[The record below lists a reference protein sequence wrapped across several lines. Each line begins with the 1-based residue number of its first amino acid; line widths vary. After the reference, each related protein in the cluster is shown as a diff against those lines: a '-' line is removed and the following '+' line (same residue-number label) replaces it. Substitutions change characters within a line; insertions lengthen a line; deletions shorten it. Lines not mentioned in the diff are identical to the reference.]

1 MLKNLR
7 NVVLIKAMMWIVAI
21 SFVALMVFD
30 WGAGG
35 MTCAGPGDTVGVIN
49 GQKIS
54 HQQFVEA
61 LRDASRQA
69 KARNN
74 AEPEESQL
82 ISQIWDQMVAQIL
95 YAQQIEA
102 HEIAV
107 SDAEVN
113 FINRNQPVE
122 WVQNQEVFQTD
133 GNFDPEKY
141 GRFLDDPGTYSS
153 PERNQFVLSAEYAVR
168 QAVLI
173 SKLQEMVAGGVRVTS
188 AEVREAFVRQKEKV
202 RVAYAAI
209 EAYSIADSLVS
220 VSDEQIQAYY
230 SGHPDEFHR
239 EAAVNASFVAFEKKP
254 SAADEADAE
263 AEIRDLLSEVRA
275 GGEFAAL
282 ARSHSEDPGS
292 AERGG
297 DLGFFGRGRMVKPFE
312 EAAFALEPG
321 AISEPVRSQF
331 GWHILKVEERKGEG
345 DGLEVRARHILLKI
359 RPGRDTLDSLR
370 LESER
375 FQERAD
381 EADFLTAVAEQGLQA
396 KETGFITAGG
406 YFPLLGNRTS
416 GLVNSFLS
424 ASPGRVSPPYET
436 EQGIYVFVL
445 LARREAGP
453 QPLDEVYN
461 RIATRLKT
469 TEKVNVASTRMAPL
483 LEDVR
488 SGRSLEDA
496 AHSRDIRF
504 AESKP
509 FSRDDFVQGVGRRN
523 AFTGA
528 AFRLE
533 TGTTSGVVATDR
545 GAYVLQLLE
554 KEPIDEVEFKAE
566 VPKLVERL
574 RAEKQNEVL
583 AAWFSDLKEQAEIID
598 NRHLFYSN
606 F

>member
-188 AEVREAFVRQKEKV
+188 AEVREAFLRQKEKV

-263 AEIRDLLSEVRA
+263 AEIRDLLAEVRA

-533 TGTTSGVVATDR
+533 TGTISGVVATDR

>member
-1 MLKNLR
+1 M
-7 NVVLIKAMMWIVAI
+7 
-21 SFVALMVFD
+21 
-30 WGAGG
+30 
-35 MTCAGPGDTVGVIN
+35 
-49 GQKIS
+49 
-54 HQQFVEA
+54 
-61 LRDASRQA
+61 
-69 KARNN
+69 
-74 AEPEESQL
+74 
-82 ISQIWDQMVAQIL
+82 
-95 YAQQIEA
+95 
-102 HEIAV
+102 
-107 SDAEVN
+107 
-113 FINRNQPVE
+113 
-122 WVQNQEVFQTD
+122 
-133 GNFDPEKY
+133 
-141 GRFLDDPGTYSS
+141 
-153 PERNQFVLSAEYAVR
+153 
-168 QAVLI
+168 I

-239 EAAVNASFVAFEKKP
+239 DAAVNASFVAFEKKP
-254 SAADEADAE
+254 SAVDESDAE
-263 AEIRDLLSEVRA
+263 AEIRDLLAEIRA

-282 ARSHSEDPGS
+282 ARSHSDDPGS

-345 DGLEVRARHILLKI
+345 DGLEVRAKHILLNV

-424 ASPGRVSPPYET
+424 ASPGRVSHPYET

-461 RIATRLKT
+461 RIATRLRT

-488 SGRSLEDA
+488 SGESLENA
-496 AHSRDIRF
+496 AHRRNIRF

-528 AFRLE
+528 AFRLD

-554 KEPIDEVEFKAE
+554 KEPIDEVEFE
-566 VPKLVERL
+566 VEAPKLVERL

>member
-209 EAYSIADSLVS
+209 EVYSIADSLVS

-263 AEIRDLLSEVRA
+263 AEIRDLLAEVRA

>member
-69 KARNN
+69 KSGNN

-122 WVQNQEVFQTD
+122 WVRNQEVFQTD
-133 GNFDPEKY
+133 GKFDPEKY

-220 VSDEQIQAYY
+220 VSDEQVQAYY

-254 SAADEADAE
+254 SAADEANAE
-263 AEIRDLLSEVRA
+263 AEIRDLLAEIRA

-282 ARSHSEDPGS
+282 ARSHSDDPGS

-381 EADFLTAVAEQGLQA
+381 ESDFLTAVAEQSLQA

-445 LARREAGP
+445 LDRRVAGP

-461 RIATRLKT
+461 RIATKLKT
-469 TEKVNVASTRMAPL
+469 TEKVNIASTRMAPL

-488 SGRSLEDA
+488 SGESLEEA
-496 AHSRDIRF
+496 AHRRDIRF

-554 KEPIDEVEFKAE
+554 KEPIDEVEFKVE

>member
-74 AEPEESQL
+74 AEPEEGQL
-82 ISQIWDQMVAQIL
+82 IRQIWDQMVAQIL
-95 YAQQIEA
+95 YAQQIEK
-102 HEIAV
+102 HDIAV

-133 GNFDPEKY
+133 GKFDPDKY

-153 PERNQFVLSAEYAVR
+153 PERKQFVLSAEYAVR

-173 SKLQEMVAGGVRVTS
+173 SKLQEVVAGGVRVTS
-188 AEVREAFVRQKEKV
+188 AEFREAFVRQKEKV
-202 RVAYAAI
+202 RVAYAAV
-209 EAYSIADSLVS
+209 EAFSIADSLVS
-220 VSDEQIQAYY
+220 VPDDRIRAYY
-230 SGHPDEFHR
+230 EDHLDEFHR
-239 EAAVNASFVAFEKKP
+239 EAAVNASYVAFEKKP
-254 SAADEADAE
+254 SAADEAGAE
-263 AEIRDLLSEVRA
+263 AEIRDLLAEIRA
-275 GGEFAAL
+275 GGDFAAL
-282 ARSHSEDPGS
+282 AESNSDDPGS

-312 EAAFALEPG
+312 DAAFALDPG
-321 AISEPVRSQF
+321 DVSEPVRSQF
-331 GWHILKVEERKGEG
+331 GWHVLKVEERKGEG
-345 DGLEVRARHILLKI
+345 DGLQVRARHILLKI

-370 LESER
+370 LEAER
-375 FQERAD
+375 FQERA
-381 EADFLTAVAEQGLQA
+381 EESDFLTAVADQSLQA
-396 KETGFITAGG
+396 KDTGFITAGG
-406 YFPLLGNRTS
+406 FFPLLGNRTS
-416 GLVNSFLS
+416 GLVNSFLT
-424 ASPGRVSPPYET
+424 ASPGRISPVYET
-436 EQGIYVFVL
+436 EQGIYVFALV
-445 LARREAGP
+445 ARREAGP

-461 RIATRLKT
+461 RISTQLRTA
-469 TEKVNVASTRMAPL
+469 EKVRIASARVEPL

-488 SGRSLEDA
+488 SGQSLSEA
-496 AHSRDIRF
+496 AGHRNVRF
-504 AESKP
+504 AESKL
-509 FSRDDFVQGVGRRN
+509 FGRDDFVQGVGRRN
-523 AFTGA
+523 AFTGT
-528 AFRLE
+528 AFRLDE
-533 TGTTSGVVATDR
+533 GTTSDVVTTDR
-545 GAYVLQLLE
+545 GAYVLQVLE
-554 KEPIDEVEFKAE
+554 RKPIDEAEFEAAGPE
-566 VPKLVERL
+566 LVQRL
-574 RAEKQNEVL
+574 RSEKQNEVL
-583 AAWFSDLKEQAEIID
+583 SAWFSDLKEQAEIID

>member
-61 LRDASRQA
+61 LRDASRQS

-74 AEPEESQL
+74 PEPEESQL
-82 ISQIWDQMVAQIL
+82 IRQIWDQMVAQIL
-95 YAQQIEA
+95 YAQQIEK
-102 HEIAV
+102 HDIAV

-122 WVQNQEVFQTD
+122 WVQSQEVFQTD
-133 GNFDPEKY
+133 GRFDPEKY

-153 PERNQFVLSAEYAVR
+153 QERKQFVLSAEYAVR

-173 SKLQEMVAGGVRVTS
+173 RKLQEMVAGGVRVTS
-188 AEVREAFVRQKEKV
+188 AEVREAYVRQKEKV
-202 RVAYAAI
+202 RIAYAAL

-220 VSDEQIQAYY
+220 VSDDQIRAYY
-230 SGHPDEFHR
+230 NDHLDEFHR
-239 EAAVNASFVAFEKKP
+239 EAAVNASYVAFEKKP
-254 SAADEADAE
+254 SAKDEADAE
-263 AEIRDLLSEVRA
+263 AEIHDLLVEIRA
-275 GGEFAAL
+275 GVDFAAL
-282 ARSHSEDPGS
+282 AENNSDDPGS

-312 EAAFALEPG
+312 DAAFALNPG
-321 AISEPVRSQF
+321 DVSEPVRTQF
-331 GWHILKVEERKGEG
+331 GWHVLRVEERKGEG
-345 DGLEVRARHILLKI
+345 DELQVRARHILLKI

-370 LESER
+370 LDAER
-375 FQERAD
+375 FQERA
-381 EADFLTAVAEQGLQA
+381 EESDFLTAVADQSLQA
-396 KETGFITAGG
+396 KDTGFITAGG
-406 YFPLLGNRTS
+406 FFPLLGNRTS
-416 GLVNSFLS
+416 GLVNSFLT
-424 ASPGRVSPPYET
+424 ASPGRISPVYET
-436 EQGIYVFVL
+436 EQGIYVFTLV
-445 LARREAGP
+445 ARREAGP
-453 QPLDEVYN
+453 QPLDEVNN
-461 RIATRLKT
+461 RISTKLKT
-469 TEKVNVASTRMAPL
+469 AEKVKIASVRIEPL
-483 LEDVR
+483 LEDIR
-488 SGRSLEDA
+488 SGQSLADA
-496 AHSRDIRF
+496 ARNRNVRF
-504 AESKP
+504 AESKL
-509 FSRDDFVQGVGRRN
+509 FGRDDFVQGVGRRN
-523 AFTGA
+523 AFTGT

-533 TGTTSGVVATDR
+533 EGMTSDVVTTDR
-545 GAYVLQLLE
+545 GAYVLQVLE
-554 KEPIDEVEFKAE
+554 RKPIDETEFE
-566 VPKLVERL
+566 SEGPELVQRL
-574 RAEKQNEVL
+574 RSEKQNEVL